1 MKAVMK
7 LQFPSVADQDK
18 LQGAAFNN
26 ALAAGLM
33 VRDTGANKFWAC
45 FEYRASDVEDG
56 KVVADWFYSRLSNV
70 WTRVPREG
78 GSE

>member
-7 LQFPSVADQDK
+7 LQFPSVANQDK
-18 LQGAAFNN
+18 LQGDAFNN
-26 ALAAGLM
+26 AIDAGSM
-33 VRDTGANKFWAC
+33 VRESESNKFWAR
-45 FEYRASDVEDG
+45 FEYRASDVEDD
-56 KVVADWFYSRLSNV
+56 KVVADWFYSRLSDV